1 MVVVVALVVVVVVDV
16 VVISDVAGV
25 DIDVSVVSCPGVRA
39 VDVGGV
45 TRRKIKR
52 TLQS

>member
-1 MVVVVALVVVVVVDV
+1 MVVVVVVVVVVDD

-25 DIDVSVVSCPGVRA
+25 DVDVSVVSCPGVTA